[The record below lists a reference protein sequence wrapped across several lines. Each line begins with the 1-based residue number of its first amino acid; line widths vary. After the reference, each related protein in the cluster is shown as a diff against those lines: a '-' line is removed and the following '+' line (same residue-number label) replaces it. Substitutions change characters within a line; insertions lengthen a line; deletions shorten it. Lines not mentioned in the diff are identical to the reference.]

1 MMNLVPTIFLV
12 ALGAV
17 AAAAMAAF
25 NRADDPDIREQG
37 IFVLFT
43 AKREQYN
50 RIGWRALVLAR
61 MLGLL
66 SLLLLAAQIFLAA
79 RAGG

>member
-1 MMNLVPTIFLV
+1 MNLIPTIFLV

-37 IFVLFT
+37 VFVLFT
-43 AKREQYN
+43 AKRAQYN
-50 RIGWRALVLAR
+50 RLGWRALIVAR
-61 MLGLL
+61 TLGLL
-66 SLLLLAAQIFLAA
+66 ALLLLVAQVVLAF
-79 RAGG
+79 RAGQ